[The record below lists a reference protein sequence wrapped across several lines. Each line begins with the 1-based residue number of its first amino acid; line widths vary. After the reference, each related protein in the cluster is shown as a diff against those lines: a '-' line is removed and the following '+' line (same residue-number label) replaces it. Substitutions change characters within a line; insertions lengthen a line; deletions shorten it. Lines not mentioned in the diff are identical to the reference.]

1 MITTNIDTIISN
13 MIDMFNDKNGNIPK
27 QYKSPCKHETTFLT
41 IAEMQQSWADF
52 NDIHTT
58 EPFSKSHLNH
68 SFGLIQNSLL
78 NLNKLHW
85 QASVRQLY

>member
-1 MITTNIDTIISN
+1 MVNIDTIRSN

-27 QYKSPCKHETTFLT
+27 QYKSPCKNETIFLT

-68 SFGLIQNSLL
+68 SKLL
-78 NLNKLHW
+78 MWIVSKQSNE
-85 QASVRQLY
+85 SE